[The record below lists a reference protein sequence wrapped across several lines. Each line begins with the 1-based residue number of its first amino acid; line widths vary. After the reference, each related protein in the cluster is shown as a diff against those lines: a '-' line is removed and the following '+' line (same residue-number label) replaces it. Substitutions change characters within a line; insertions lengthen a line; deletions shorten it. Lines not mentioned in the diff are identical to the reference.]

1 MGTYSIEIDVAL
13 EFTSGE
19 ESLTQSVTL
28 SLTIQSGECT
38 LTAADEVEDI
48 EFEIGGPDETSLEF
62 SEFICDNCAD
72 DAEISYELSVL
83 PQLDQLMFDTDTRQ
97 LDWSQLTVAGSYL
110 VTVSATTE
118 LCREDQTLILT
129 VTLNCEESWEPLN
142 VVAPAINPR

>member
-48 EFEIGGPDETSLEF
+48 EFEIGGPDETSLEI
-62 SEFICDNCAD
+62 SEFICENCAD
-72 DAEISYELSVL
+72 DA
-83 PQLDQLMFDTDTRQ
+83 
-97 LDWSQLTVAGSYL
+97 
-110 VTVSATTE
+110 
-118 LCREDQTLILT
+118 
-129 VTLNCEESWEPLN
+129 
-142 VVAPAINPR
+142 